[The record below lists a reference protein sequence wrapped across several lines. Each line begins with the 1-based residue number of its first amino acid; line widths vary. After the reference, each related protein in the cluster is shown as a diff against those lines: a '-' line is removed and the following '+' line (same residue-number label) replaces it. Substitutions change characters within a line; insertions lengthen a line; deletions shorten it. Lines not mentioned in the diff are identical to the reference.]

1 MPLAEQ
7 KQRPR
12 ILMRDRDSKF
22 TAAFDQVFRSEGL
35 RVISR
40 TRLDPDARLA
50 GWELFERGAALAAL
64 SRFLVADAGDVLVEQ
79 RGRVGVVV

>member
-50 GWELFERGAALAAL
+50 GWELFELARCRTSGPFA
-64 SRFLVADAGDVLVEQ
+64 FP
-79 RGRVGVVV
+79 RGRCG